1 MQIRG
6 KDTLSHKEE
15 WKKLF
20 EKYSSEDNE
29 QSQYRARCIKGL
41 LDNTTY
47 DYAEAVKPKEI
58 PFIK

>member
-6 KDTLSHKEE
+6 QIDLNHKEE
-15 WKKLF
+15 WQRLY
-20 EKYSSEDNE
+20 EKYQSEDNE

-47 DYAEAVKPKEI
+47 DYAEPVKPIEI

>member
-1 MQIRG
+1 M
-6 KDTLSHKEE
+6 KDPHYDE

-47 DYAEAVKPKEI
+47 DYSEAIKPKEI